1 MGMTKC
7 PRCGKQMLSE
17 HSANERRCLNIS
29 CMAKVY
35 HNGSISYLIF
45 ENNMVKEIKILPDE
59 STEIVKEYKYSD

>member
-1 MGMTKC
+1 
-7 PRCGKQMLSE
+7 
-17 HSANERRCLNIS
+17 
-29 CMAKVY
+29 MAKVY